1 MKKLLVIVGPTGTGK
16 TDLALGLAK
25 KFNGEIVSADS
36 RQIYIGMDI
45 GTGKLEVRSKISDVR
60 DVRKEKG
67 SWIVDGIPIHLYD
80 LITPDETFSVATYQQ
95 LAYKKIA
102 DIHKRSKLPILVG
115 GTGLYIRAVVGGLKI
130 PKVAPD
136 KKLREHL
143 ASRSVSS
150 LIGEL
155 ERVDPQTAQSIDRV
169 NKQRLTRALE
179 VYHQTGEPVSKLK
192 GKFKPNFNT
201 LKIGLTSDRDYL
213 YARVDSR
220 IDSWVKTGF
229 IEEVKTLLG
238 KGYKETVALKA
249 LGYQQISM
257 YLEGKILL
265 EEATQRI
272 KFGHHN
278 YIRGQ
283 ITWFRKEPGIS
294 WFDIA
299 TPGFKQKIFKKI
311 QSWLI

>member
-16 TDLALGLAK
+16 TDLALAAAK
-25 KFNGEIVSADS
+25 KFDGELVSADS

-45 GTGKLEVRSKISDVR
+45 GTGKIDLRSKISDVR
-60 DVRKEKG
+60 KETGK
-67 SWIVDGIPIHLYD
+67 WIVDGVPIHLYD

-102 DIHKRSKLPILVG
+102 DIHKRNKLPILVG
-115 GTGLYIRAVVGGLKI
+115 GTGLYVRAVVKGLKI

-136 KKLREHL
+136 KKLRAQLE
-143 ASRSVSS
+143 SRPLSS
-150 LIGEL
+150 LVREL
-155 ERVDPQTAQSIDRV
+155 ERVDPQAAEEVDKNNQRRV
-169 NKQRLTRALE
+169 VRALE
-179 VYHQTGEPVSKLK
+179 VYHQTGEPFSKLK
-192 GKFKPNFNT
+192 GKFRVGFNA

-229 IEEVKTLLG
+229 VEEVKTLLD
-238 KGYKETVALKA
+238 KDYKETIALKA

-257 YLEGKILL
+257 YLEGKTPL
-265 EEATQRI
+265 EGAIQRT

-283 ITWFRKEPGIS
+283 ITWFRKETGIT

-311 QSWLI
+311 QSWLT

>member
-16 TDLALGLAK
+16 TDLALAAAK
-25 KFNGEIVSADS
+25 KFDGELVSADS

-45 GTGKLEVRSKISDVR
+45 GTGKIDLRSKISDVR
-60 DVRKEKG
+60 KETGK
-67 SWIVDGIPIHLYD
+67 WIVGGVPIHLYD

-102 DIHKRSKLPILVG
+102 DIHKRNKLPILVG
-115 GTGLYIRAVVGGLKI
+115 GTGLYVRAVVKGLKI

-136 KKLREHL
+136 KKLRAQLE
-143 ASRSVSS
+143 SRPLSS
-150 LIGEL
+150 LVREL
-155 ERVDPQTAQSIDRV
+155 ERVDPQAAEEVDKNNQRRV
-169 NKQRLTRALE
+169 VRALE
-179 VYHQTGEPVSKLK
+179 VYHQTGEPFSKLK
-192 GKFKPNFNT
+192 SKFKVGFNA
-201 LKIGLTSDRDYL
+201 LKIGLISDRDYL

-220 IDSWVKTGF
+220 IDSWVNTGF
-229 IEEVKTLLG
+229 IEEVKTLLN